1 MCEDKEGRISV
12 EWCLAELLIEMGL
25 NLFPTT
31 KIGYDM
37 EEVFVIEDG
46 SIYFSMTCLNNGKKS
61 SRELAINRKRWCNW
75 QIDLACQYQ
84 QDKNG
89 WTRSTIK
96 MLHLA
101 PGVLA
106 AIFAKCFWKTA
117 FMIQRIKIVFEFDFS
132 EWCPALVFVSK
143 IINKGHLRE

>member
-75 QIDLACQYQ
+75 QIDLACRYQ
-84 QDKNG
+84 QDNNW

-101 PGVLA
+101 PVCWLRFLPNVSERQLLWFKELKSFSNLISPNDVPLL
-106 AIFAKCFWKTA
+106 IF
-117 FMIQRIKIVFEFDFS
+117 V
-132 EWCPALVFVSK
+132 
-143 IINKGHLRE
+143 N